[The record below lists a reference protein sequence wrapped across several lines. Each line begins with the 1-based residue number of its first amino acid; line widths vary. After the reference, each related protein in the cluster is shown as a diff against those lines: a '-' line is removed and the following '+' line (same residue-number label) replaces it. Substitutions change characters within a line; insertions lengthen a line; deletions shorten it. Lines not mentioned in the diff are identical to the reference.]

1 MSKVINISN
10 LKPGK
15 TYKVSVRGNLSNGKK
30 TTWSQNYTITTPSDT
45 APATPAVP
53 TVSVIG
59 PQKVL
64 VTHDNKDSTGANL
77 SDTNKLFEVYMSS
90 TNSNSSG
97 TLIGTIPAQKPS
109 SGFNTVSTIAV
120 NGPTTD
126 ATKYFYVKAVNFSGQ
141 RSASSA
147 TTSSVAITTF
157 DSAYIGSLTADKI
170 ATGTLQANTSISVGS
185 STPIVLKAN
194 DASPYGQIYIGTGT
208 YANSNTP
215 FYVDSSGKF
224 SLGNQLF
231 FSSGTLSIGIVDT
244 AQSTANSAVAKTVN
258 LDSLGRIINGISIQ
272 NTGNIYSQKTA
283 YLDDTNGWFLGWNSA
298 GTYPVINIGNTANY
312 IKWTPSS
319 TLQINGTMQS
329 GTDSNNIKI
338 YTQAFGN
345 SIIWTNTGDIT
356 TQTGWQNQIQ
366 ANAYGPRINLSS
378 SGVLEITG
386 AYRENSNNQA
396 YLNLNPSHESYTK
409 TTVSSA
415 SGNGSVITYTCTSHG
430 FVAGATVTVSGFT
443 PSGYN
448 ITDSTILSV
457 TTNNFTVSGTQTGS
471 SSGTGSAKATI
482 RGYISTKSAPSGG
495 KLAGFWSSNSGLRN
509 IEVVYTSGTPSDLY
523 GNDGDIVFT
532 WT

>member
-53 TVSVIG
+53 TVSVLG

-90 TNSNSSG
+90 TNSNSAG

-194 DASPYGQIYIGTGT
+194 ATTPYGQIYIGTGT
-208 YANSNTP
+208 YNNSNTA
-215 FYVDSSGKF
+215 FYVDSNGKF
-224 SLGNQLF
+224 SLKDKLTWD
-231 FSSGTLSIGIVDT
+231 GTSLS
-244 AQSTANSAVAKTVN
+244 
-258 LDSLGRIINGISIQ
+258 
-272 NTGNIYSQKTA
+272 
-283 YLDDTNGWFLGWNSA
+283 
-298 GTYPVINIGNTANY
+298 
-312 IKWTPSS
+312 
-319 TLQINGTMQS
+319 
-329 GTDSNNIKI
+329 
-338 YTQAFGN
+338 
-345 SIIWTNTGDIT
+345 
-356 TQTGWQNQIQ
+356 
-366 ANAYGPRINLSS
+366 
-378 SGVLEITG
+378 ITG
-386 AYRENSNNQA
+386 AITATSGSFTGSITSTSGTIGGWTINTTSLKSSNNLT
-396 YLNLNPSHESYTK
+396 YLNND
-409 TTVSSA
+409 
-415 SGNGSVITYTCTSHG
+415 GSIT
-430 FVAGATVTVSGFT
+430 GAT
-443 PSGYN
+443 
-448 ITDSTILSV
+448 I
-457 TTNNFTVSGTQTGS
+457 TGS
-471 SSGTGSAKATI
+471 SFKTATSGSYIYINQQIDSTYGTIGKINFVTGTGDYGTTFDGGIYATPGI
-482 RGYISTKSAPSGG
+482 SLGTIYPSLLIVSPRTTDAIGGAEIKLVGGTSSMDGYIYITAGGTSINIDGTNGLMKLNQANDNLSTVLNTTGFRNVYVSSTAGNPNPS
-495 KLAGFWSSNSGLRN
+495 SPQN
-509 IEVVYTSGTPSDLY
+509 
-523 GNDGDIVFT
+523 GDIKLE
-532 WT
+532 W

>member
-194 DASPYGQIYIGTGT
+194 ATSPYGQIYIGTGT

-215 FYVDSSGKF
+215 FYVDSSGNF
-224 SLGNQLF
+224 SLKDKLTWDGTNLSITGAITATSGSFNGSITAGSTITGAILKTGSQTNNIQISQQNDGTYGSFGKIIFTTGSAYDGGIYASLGVDLPGINSPHILIESPRENSSYTSRITLVGDNDGYIKFEAGNTYVALDSVAGLMQLF
-231 FSSGTLSIGIVDT
+231 
-244 AQSTANSAVAKTVN
+244 
-258 LDSLGRIINGISIQ
+258 
-272 NTGNIYSQKTA
+272 
-283 YLDDTNGWFLGWNSA
+283 
-298 GTYPVINIGNTANY
+298 
-312 IKWTPSS
+312 
-319 TLQINGTMQS
+319 
-329 GTDSNNIKI
+329 
-338 YTQAFGN
+338 
-345 SIIWTNTGDIT
+345 
-356 TQTGWQNQIQ
+356 QTSD
-366 ANAYGPRINLSS
+366 NLSS
-378 SGVLEITG
+378 VLNKTG
-386 AYRENSNNQA
+386 FRNVYVSSTAG
-396 YLNLNPSHESYTK
+396 NPS
-409 TTVSSA
+409 
-415 SGNGSVITYTCTSHG
+415 
-430 FVAGATVTVSGFT
+430 
-443 PSGYN
+443 PSN
-448 ITDSTILSV
+448 PQ
-457 TTNNFTVSGTQTGS
+457 N
-471 SSGTGSAKATI
+471 
-482 RGYISTKSAPSGG
+482 
-495 KLAGFWSSNSGLRN
+495 
-509 IEVVYTSGTPSDLY
+509 
-523 GNDGDIVFT
+523 GDIKLE
-532 WT
+532 W

>member
-53 TVSVIG
+53 TVSVLG

-90 TNSNSSG
+90 TNSNSAG

-194 DASPYGQIYIGTGT
+194 ATTPYGQIYIGTGT
-208 YANSNTP
+208 YNNSNTA
-215 FYVDSSGKF
+215 FYVDSDGKF
-224 SLGNQLF
+224 SLKDKLTWD
-231 FSSGTLSIGIVDT
+231 GTSLS
-244 AQSTANSAVAKTVN
+244 
-258 LDSLGRIINGISIQ
+258 
-272 NTGNIYSQKTA
+272 
-283 YLDDTNGWFLGWNSA
+283 
-298 GTYPVINIGNTANY
+298 
-312 IKWTPSS
+312 
-319 TLQINGTMQS
+319 
-329 GTDSNNIKI
+329 
-338 YTQAFGN
+338 
-345 SIIWTNTGDIT
+345 
-356 TQTGWQNQIQ
+356 
-366 ANAYGPRINLSS
+366 
-378 SGVLEITG
+378 ITG
-386 AYRENSNNQA
+386 AITATSGTFNGTITAGSTITGATFKTGSGSNYIQIYDQGSYGEILFENGASYSAGSIYGATEQILITSPIKSGYTGFSSIALGGESNIVDSRLSLQSGG
-396 YLNLNPSHESYTK
+396 YYIHLDGITGLNYIGPI
-409 TTVSSA
+409 VSAGASDSGLRKISVQNGGSA
-415 SGNGSVITYTCTSHG
+415 SG
-430 FVAGATVTVSGFT
+430 GA
-443 PSGYN
+443 
-448 ITDSTILSV
+448 
-457 TTNNFTVSGTQTGS
+457 
-471 SSGTGSAKATI
+471 
-482 RGYISTKSAPSGG
+482 
-495 KLAGFWSSNSGLRN
+495 
-509 IEVVYTSGTPSDLY
+509 
-523 GNDGDIVFT
+523 DGDIILIY
-532 WT
+532 

>member
-64 VTHDNKDSTGANL
+64 ITHDNKDSTGANL

-194 DASPYGQIYIGTGT
+194 ATSPYGQIYIGTGT

-224 SLGNQLF
+224 SLGNQLS

-244 AQSTANSAVAKTVN
+244 AQSTANTAQSTANTAASKSQKFDTN
-258 LDSLGRIINGISIQ
+258 GNIINGIKLET
-272 NTGNIYSQKTA
+272 TGNIYSQKTT
-283 YLDDTNGWFLGWNSA
+283 YLDNTNGWFLGWNST
-298 GTYPVINIGNTANY
+298 GLYPVINIGNATNY
-312 IKWTPSS
+312 VKWTESS
-319 TLQINGTMQS
+319 TLEIKGNITSTS
-329 GTDSNNIKI
+329 GTIGGWTIGSTSLYNNYLEFVSNDPGLGYGLIKFNSGSKTYNMVGTTGI
-338 YTQAFGN
+338 WFVQDESANNVISYGSTNLILGN
-345 SIIWTNTGDIT
+345 STKGIKAG
-356 TQTGWQNQIQ
+356 
-366 ANAYGPRINLSS
+366 LS
-378 SGVLEITG
+378 
-386 AYRENSNNQA
+386 
-396 YLNLNPSHESYTK
+396 HSY
-409 TTVSSA
+409 
-415 SGNGSVITYTCTSHG
+415 ND
-430 FVAGATVTVSGFT
+430 F
-443 PSGYN
+443 
-448 ITDSTILSV
+448 
-457 TTNNFTVSGTQTGS
+457 
-471 SSGTGSAKATI
+471 
-482 RGYISTKSAPSGG
+482 
-495 KLAGFWSSNSGLRN
+495 GLRN
-509 IEVVYTSGTPSDLY
+509 IKASTSDPVDAT
-523 GNDGDIVFT
+523 DGSNGDV
-532 WT
+532 WLKYS